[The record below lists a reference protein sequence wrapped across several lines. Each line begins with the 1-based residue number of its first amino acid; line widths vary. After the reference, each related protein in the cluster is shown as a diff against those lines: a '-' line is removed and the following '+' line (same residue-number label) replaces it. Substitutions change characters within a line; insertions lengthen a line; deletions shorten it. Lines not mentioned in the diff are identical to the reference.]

1 MAKLLVLYNK
11 PADPAAFDAHY
22 QGTHAPLVR
31 KVPGLRSF
39 TISKNPVSAPR
50 GEPAYYQ
57 VVELN
62 FDSLEALQA
71 GLGSPEGAA
80 TARDL
85 RNFAGAG
92 VTMLI
97 YDTTT
102 EEMGG

>member
-11 PADPAAFDAHY
+11 PEDPAAFDAHY
-22 QGTHAPLVR
+22 HGTHVPLVR

-39 TISKNPVSAPR
+39 SISNGAVNAPR
-50 GEPAYYQ
+50 GESPYYM

-62 FDSLEALQA
+62 FDSPEALQA
-71 GLGSPEGAA
+71 GLASPEGAA

-97 YDTTT
+97 FDTTT
-102 EEMGG
+102 EEIS